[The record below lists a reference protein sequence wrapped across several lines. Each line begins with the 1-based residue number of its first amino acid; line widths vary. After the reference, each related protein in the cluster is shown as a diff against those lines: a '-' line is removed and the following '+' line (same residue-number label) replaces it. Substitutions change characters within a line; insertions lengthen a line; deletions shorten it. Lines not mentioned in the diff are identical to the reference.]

1 MSNNIDNYKIISDKI
16 HSLKETSTY
25 LKNKSDN
32 YAFSALAVKAMFYKN
47 PALSFDDTTIK
58 NIIVD
63 GQYDGGIDALLS
75 DPSSETSDLVI
86 VQSKYYQSIATD
98 DVFNAIVKMSSF
110 YKDMIE
116 GHYESVNSTVQKR
129 FLDLNAEVGE
139 ESKIHFVFFTSAPQN
154 GIKRNSLEKKFKDLF
169 KDYSKIDLTILFGAD
184 IVESIKELE
193 SRRPTVESGKIKID
207 EANNYL
213 CYGDDA
219 IIVNV
224 SAFSLKALYA
234 QHNNNLLARN
244 LRYHISGRNIDKAID
259 TTIQEEPETFWYKNN
274 GITIICD
281 DFGVDGK
288 EVKLKNFSIVNG
300 GQTTYMIHKSKYVS
314 ETSNFYLPCKIIK
327 IIGDTEDE
335 KNTFSLE
342 IAKATNSQKA
352 IKAIDLKANSPEQVR
367 FAQAMREIGIFYQT
381 KRGEKVPADYKESYL
396 NTDLNEIGKLC
407 LSAIFQMP
415 GSSRNKPSTLY
426 NSPYYETI
434 FEKNQKKIASL
445 SKELLYIDYY
455 FRNKFIKQFD
465 AENKEDDDQKN
476 SIAFAHNS
484 RTICC
489 AFVMY
494 ASRVYNNT
502 FTADEIRI
510 IQSCAKSDIHKP
522 DLLAICKNL
531 DCVDSIL
538 PKELFSNKTN
548 YEIILYDLFS
558 KIIQTGFL
566 LFNVTKNKDD
576 TSLNATNFLKKDSSY
591 YEILNFGSL
600 LLNPAIQE
608 IFKKAEN
615 LCK

>member
-25 LKNKSDN
+25 LKNKSDD

-63 GQYDGGIDALLS
+63 GQYDGGVDALLS

-129 FLDLNAEVGE
+129 FLDLNAEIGE

-234 QHNNNLLARN
+234 QHNNNL
-244 LRYHISGRNIDKAID
+244 
-259 TTIQEEPETFWYKNN
+259 
-274 GITIICD
+274 
-281 DFGVDGK
+281 
-288 EVKLKNFSIVNG
+288 
-300 GQTTYMIHKSKYVS
+300 
-314 ETSNFYLPCKIIK
+314 
-327 IIGDTEDE
+327 
-335 KNTFSLE
+335 
-342 IAKATNSQKA
+342 
-352 IKAIDLKANSPEQVR
+352 
-367 FAQAMREIGIFYQT
+367 
-381 KRGEKVPADYKESYL
+381 
-396 NTDLNEIGKLC
+396 
-407 LSAIFQMP
+407 
-415 GSSRNKPSTLY
+415 
-426 NSPYYETI
+426 
-434 FEKNQKKIASL
+434 
-445 SKELLYIDYY
+445 
-455 FRNKFIKQFD
+455 
-465 AENKEDDDQKN
+465 
-476 SIAFAHNS
+476 HN
-484 RTICC
+484 
-489 AFVMY
+489 
-494 ASRVYNNT
+494 
-502 FTADEIRI
+502 
-510 IQSCAKSDIHKP
+510 
-522 DLLAICKNL
+522 
-531 DCVDSIL
+531 
-538 PKELFSNKTN
+538 
-548 YEIILYDLFS
+548 
-558 KIIQTGFL
+558 
-566 LFNVTKNKDD
+566 
-576 TSLNATNFLKKDSSY
+576 
-591 YEILNFGSL
+591 
-600 LLNPAIQE
+600 
-608 IFKKAEN
+608 
-615 LCK
+615 

>member
-1 MSNNIDNYKIISDKI
+1 MGNNIDNYKIISDKI

-25 LKNKSDN
+25 LKNKTDD

-63 GQYDGGIDALLS
+63 GQYDGGVDALLS

-281 DFGVDGK
+281 DFDVDGK

-300 GQTTYMIHKSKYVS
+300 GQTTYMIHKSKHVS
-314 ETSNFYLPCKIIK
+314 ESSNFYLPCKIIK
-327 IIGDTEDE
+327 ILGDTEDE

-381 KRGEKVPADYKESYL
+381 KRGEKVPADYKEPYL

-407 LSAIFQMP
+407 LSTIFQMP

-426 NSPYYETI
+426 SSPYYETI

-445 SKELLYIDYY
+445 SQELLYIDYF

-465 AENKEDDDQKN
+465 AENKEDEDQKDI
-476 SIAFAHNS
+476 IAFAHNS

-494 ASRVYNNT
+494 ASRVYNNS
-502 FTADEIRI
+502 FTSEDIKV
-510 IQSCAKSDIHKP
+510 IQSCAKSDNHKL
-522 DLLAICKNL
+522 DLVTICENL

-538 PKELFSNKTN
+538 PRELFTNKTN

-558 KIIQTGFL
+558 EIIHAGFV
-566 LFNVTKNKDD
+566 LFNAVKSKDD

-591 YEILNFGSL
+591 YEILKSNSYF
-600 LLNPAIQE
+600 LNSSIRK
-608 IFKKAEN
+608 IFKKAED